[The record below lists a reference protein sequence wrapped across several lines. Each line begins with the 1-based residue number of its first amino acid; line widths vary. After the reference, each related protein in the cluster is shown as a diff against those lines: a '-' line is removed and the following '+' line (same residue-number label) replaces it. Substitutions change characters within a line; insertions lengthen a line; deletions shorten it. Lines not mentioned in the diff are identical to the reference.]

1 MTADAKVGLLL
12 GLFFIVVIAFL
23 INGLPNFLHSEQTA
37 SAPQTAVTPPAGP
50 DLVIDQ
56 RLTETATR
64 LSPTRAPLRVSQP
77 PQDVVVLSQT
87 AQTAEPITLAP
98 LPSPVATPTE
108 TSPTPPPPALMP
120 QETPVIV
127 RQAET
132 LPSLPEPQP
141 QPAAARNDA
150 NAQIHIVQK
159 GESLASIAQKY
170 YGAQEGS
177 RASAIQRLYEAN
189 KDILE
194 SPDKIQAGHKLVI
207 PNAQKQQKT
216 TASQTLLQKFS
227 DLIERQPTP
236 AAPKTQEKPLSTEKP
251 AEKPAIP
258 TQKTTPTPKVVEYT
272 VQKGDTLWK
281 IAERTLGDGHKMGL
295 LIELNKD
302 QLKNPDDIRVGMKLR
317 VPAP

>member
-23 INGLPNFLHSEQTA
+23 INGLPNFLHSEQNA
-37 SAPQTAVTPPAGP
+37 SAPQTVVTPPAGP

-56 RLTETATR
+56 RLTETASR

-98 LPSPVATPTE
+98 LPTPDAMAIPE

-132 LPSLPEPQP
+132 LPSLPQPQP
-141 QPAAARNDA
+141 QPTAARNDP

-207 PNAQKQQKT
+207 PNAQRQQKSN
-216 TASQTLLQKFS
+216 ASQTLLQKFS
-227 DLIERQPTP
+227 DLIERQPTS
-236 AAPKTQEKPLSTEKP
+236 AAPKTQEKPLITEKP
-251 AEKPAIP
+251 ASP
-258 TQKTTPTPKVVEYT
+258 TQKTTPTLKVVEYT